1 MVLLV
6 LSIYMDALQH
16 IFLKKVIADLR
27 GTLNMNGEV
36 LFSTIGILACT
47 LGACASESVGKAQ
60 IIAKGGN
67 EVMHMV

>member
-27 GTLNMNGEV
+27 VTLNMNGGV
-36 LFSTIGILACT
+36 LLSTTGILAST
-47 LGACASESVGKAQ
+47 LGASEYESV
-60 IIAKGGN
+60 AK
-67 EVMHMV
+67 E